1 MDSLVYIIVG
11 VVVGAGGVGAFM
23 LLQRQW
29 QRQTLASAE
38 EIAKLII
45 EEAKKE
51 GTVLKK
57 EAEVQAK
64 DVILQA
70 RTESEREAR
79 DRKRDVQQLE
89 RRLQSREEALEKK
102 AETLE
107 GREGEFT
114 RREQGLKKGKKR
126 FTSKK
131 NATSI

>member
-38 EIAKLII
+38 ETAKLII

-70 RTESEREAR
+70 RTESEREGAVRSAR
-79 DRKRDVQQLE
+79 PR
-89 RRLQSREEALEKK
+89 
-102 AETLE
+102 
-107 GREGEFT
+107 G
-114 RREQGLKKGKKR
+114 
-126 FTSKK
+126 
-131 NATSI
+131 

>member
-70 RTESEREAR
+70 RTDLKEKRETANEMYSNLR
-79 DRKRDVQQLE
+79 DDYR
-89 RRLQSREEALEKK
+89 AEKK
-102 AETLE
+102 H
-107 GREGEFT
+107 
-114 RREQGLKKGKKR
+114 
-126 FTSKK
+126 
-131 NATSI
+131 